1 MVAPPTLTEVAP
13 AQRPIR
19 NRRPPAGESAWTIVT
34 DLDLVSAG
42 AAIVYLQQKI
52 LQQQAVA
59 DKWNKQGSRPQKIA
73 AKRIF
78 SKSRSFSKELESVTD
93 KFTTAK
99 ESLNT
104 NPRNRRSHIDGGGSA
119 LKWLFSV
126 STQQDLEVLN
136 RHQMQQVKLNE
147 KEMIH
152 IMDKQA
158 TVLNEPLAN
167 PQLIRNLRDQ
177 FASLQGVT
185 AQLLECNKK
194 LEELDF
200 DHFTRFFQ
208 LCDPFKAL
216 NQILQWL
223 HQLADSLN
231 LGISLLANGHLA
243 PQIVSSARFNAVVKK
258 SADNYLEDVTVA
270 ALELHFRIFIQVP
283 IFDHA
288 QQNKLFQ
295 IINWPGAAD
304 NGTHSVS
311 YSNLPNFLAVA
322 ADLETF
328 LELSKDDFRECS
340 KIDRPLCKF
349 HKGISKLNAG
359 KSTPLRRL

>member
-19 NRRPPAGESAWTIVT
+19 NRRPPAGYLSCLVPFLMLLNIDVAFSESAWTIVT

-42 AAIVYLQQKI
+42 DAIVYLQQKI

-136 RHQMQQVKLNE
+136 RHQMQQE
-147 KEMIH
+147 SR
-152 IMDKQA
+152 
-158 TVLNEPLAN
+158 AN

-223 HQLADSLN
+223 HQLADSLI

-258 SADNYLEDVTVA
+258 SADNYLEDG
-270 ALELHFRIFIQVP
+270 
-283 IFDHA
+283 
-288 QQNKLFQ
+288 K
-295 IINWPGAAD
+295 
-304 NGTHSVS
+304 
-311 YSNLPNFLAVA
+311 FLAMSFGLFIANPQSRWRHWNFISGSSFRFLSSIMLNRISCSRSSTGQGPRIMERIVSA
-322 ADLETF
+322 IATYQTF
-328 LELSKDDFRECS
+328 LQ
-340 KIDRPLCKF
+340 
-349 HKGISKLNAG
+349 
-359 KSTPLRRL
+359 